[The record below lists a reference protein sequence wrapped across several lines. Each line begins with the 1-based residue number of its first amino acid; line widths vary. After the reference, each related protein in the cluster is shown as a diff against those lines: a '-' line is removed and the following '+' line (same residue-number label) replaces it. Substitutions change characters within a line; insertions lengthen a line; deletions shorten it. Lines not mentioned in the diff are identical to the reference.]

1 MYSILFVNA
10 PPSPRLEYVID
21 NLYSGWDILFFWVA
35 RMIMLSIN
43 LTGEIPFKEVYT
55 HSLIRDA
62 QGRKM

>member
-1 MYSILFVNA
+1 MYPDFALNA
-10 PPSPRLEYVID
+10 PPSPQLEYAID
-21 NLYSGWDILFFWVA
+21 TLCSGWDILFFWVA